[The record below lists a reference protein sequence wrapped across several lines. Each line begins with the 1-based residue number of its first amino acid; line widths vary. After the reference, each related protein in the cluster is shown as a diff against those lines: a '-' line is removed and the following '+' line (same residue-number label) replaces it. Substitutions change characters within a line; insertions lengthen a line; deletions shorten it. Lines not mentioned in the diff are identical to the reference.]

1 MVDPTTLP
9 KSATYK
15 PFCCELGPLPFTL
28 KVSFTIIGEEN
39 VFVPAIVWFPLV
51 STTFPESLASG
62 TVPVERL
69 DASRFV
75 SPDPTQVTVPVVAIF
90 CAPKFG
96 DIFVPAI
103 AAEAFTSASS
113 IVPFTI
119 SALATELLAKSA
131 AVSVP
136 SWISLE
142 SIVLSAIKSQE
153 SHSASCC
160 LQGYHVVLYFVLVYT
175 ILLGPYDWYFW
186 YTITPS
192 STTSSIPA

>member
-1 MVDPTTLP
+1 MVVHTTLP

-15 PFCCELGPLPFTL
+15 PFCCELGPLPLTL
-28 KVSFTIIGEEN
+28 KVSFTIIGEVN

-69 DASRFV
+69 EALSPV
-75 SPDPTQVTVPVVAIF
+75 SPDPTHVTVPVVTMF

-103 AAEAFTSASS
+103 AAVLLISAFT

-119 SALATELLAKSA
+119 SALATELFAKSA

-136 SWISLE
+136 FCISDE
-142 SIVLSAIKSQE
+142 SIVLSVIRSPLI
-153 SHSASCC
+153 ASPTFTYRAS
-160 LQGYHVVLYFVLVYT
+160 L
-175 ILLGPYDWYFW
+175 
-186 YTITPS
+186 
-192 STTSSIPA
+192 